1 MQVKKKILYQLTDQ
15 ESNVNTIRMMQFLL
29 SKYEFVNNIILNE
42 VYFRQKGHIGF
53 EPVNPHTLY
62 IQTREN
68 GIRTTVSEINTFLS
82 SDYIPKEN
90 PFESYFSGI
99 KEIWSESTDGDYIDK
114 FSSYIKVEEQER
126 FSVQFKKW
134 LVRCVACA
142 LQDEYFNKQA
152 MIFVQD
158 KQNSGKST
166 LTRFLVPEKL
176 QGYKAENI
184 STDKDSLI
192 ALTQNVLIIQDELA
206 TLAKSEINGQKT
218 LMSKSSIKVRHPYDR
233 KAKMEPRRASICG
246 STNRTEFLTDET
258 GSVRW
263 LCFIIQ
269 EINWSYKADIEI
281 DKVWSQAYQLYLN
294 GFKYE
299 MTPEEISENEK
310 SNTLHTNFSMEMEL
324 IQKYYSP
331 GTKEQHDQFYTAS
344 DIVEN
349 LVTNTDGKVRVS
361 SVEVGKALKML
372 GFEQN
377 QKRNHDNNRFPVKG
391 YYINYNDVTTYYK

>member
-1 MQVKKKILYQLTDQ
+1 MQIKKKPIYQLSEQ
-15 ESNVNTIRMMQFLL
+15 ESSVNTIQMIQFLL
-29 SKYEFVNNIILNE
+29 DKYEFVNNIILNE
-42 VYFRQKGHIGF
+42 VYFRLKGGKVF
-53 EPVNPHTLY
+53 QPVNPHTLY

-82 SDYIPKEN
+82 SDYIQKEN
-90 PFESYFSGI
+90 PLESYFL
-99 KEIWSESTDGDYIDK
+99 EIEEFWSLDADGDYIDR
-114 FSSYIKVEEQER
+114 FSDYIVVEDQER
-126 FSVQFKKW
+126 FSTQFKKW
-134 LVRCVACA
+134 IVRCVACA

-152 MIFVQD
+152 LILVQD

-166 LTRFLVPEKL
+166 LTRFLVPDKL
-176 QGYKAENI
+176 QNYKAENI

-192 ALTQNVLIIQDELA
+192 ALSQNMFVIQDELA
-206 TLAKSEINGQKT
+206 TLAKTEINGQKT

-263 LCFIIQ
+263 LCFIIH
-269 EINWSYKADIEI
+269 EINWSYKKDIDI

-310 SNTLHTNFSMEMEL
+310 SNALHTNFSMEMEL

-331 GTKEQHDQFYTAS
+331 GSKEQHDQFYTSS

-349 LVTNTDGKVRVS
+349 LVTKTDGKVKVS
-361 SVEVGKALKML
+361 PVEIGKALKML
-372 GFEQN
+372 GFEQS

-391 YYINYNDVTTYYK
+391 YYINYNDLTTYYK